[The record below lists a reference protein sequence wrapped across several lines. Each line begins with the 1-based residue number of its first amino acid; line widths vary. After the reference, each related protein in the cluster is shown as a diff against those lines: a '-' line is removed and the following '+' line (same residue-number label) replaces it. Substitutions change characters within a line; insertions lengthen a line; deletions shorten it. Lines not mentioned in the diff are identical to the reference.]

1 MSETTGDPSVLSPPD
16 APAPEAPPTPEATAA
31 DAAAPPEKRTL
42 SIRALLETGAHFGH
56 QTRRWDPQ
64 MKPFIFGQRNG
75 IHIINLDETL
85 VRFREALD
93 FLRETVAQGGKVLF
107 VATKRQARVPI
118 ERESQRAEQ
127 FHVNNRWLGGM
138 LTNFRTVKKSIER
151 FKEQL
156 ALLEDEERIA
166 GLSKK
171 ELARVNRVVTKY
183 RKSLEGIVEMTRIP
197 DALFII
203 DLNKEHIA
211 VNEAGRLG
219 IPIVAIVDS
228 NCSPKGIDYVIPAN
242 DDAIRAIELYCSL
255 VADACVEGGVLFNER
270 VQAEVSEKAAAPPA
284 AEAVPATGRRVVD
297 IKATTP
303 GRRAGSRT
311 GGTHS
316 SRPRRERAGDEEK
329 TGGKADQ
336 SATVAESPRSR
347 PRESVVAA
355 AKSEAQ
361 EEQSAAPAEQ
371 PEAQEEQSAA
381 PAEQPEAQEEQSA
394 APAEQP
400 EAQEEQSAAPAEQ
413 PEAQEEQSAAPAE
426 QPETQEE
433 QSAAPAEEPEV
444 AKD

>member
-1 MSETTGDPSVLSPPD
+1 MSETTGDPSVLSPPG
-16 APAPEAPPTPEATAA
+16 APAPAIPPTPADLTAA
-31 DAAAPPEKRTL
+31 DAAVPSEQRTL
-42 SIRALLETGAHFGH
+42 SVRALLETGAHFGH
-56 QTRRWDPQ
+56 QTRRWNPQ
-64 MKPFIFGQRNG
+64 MKPFIFGERNG
-75 IHIINLDETL
+75 IHIIDLDETL

-127 FHVNNRWLGGM
+127 FYVSNRWLGGM

-166 GLSKK
+166 ALSKK

-183 RKSLEGIVEMTRIP
+183 RKSLEGIVEMTRLP
-197 DALFII
+197 DAIFVI

-242 DDAIRAIELYCSL
+242 DDAIRAIDLYCSL
-255 VADACVEGGVLFNER
+255 VADACLEGAVLFDER
-270 VQAEVSEKAAAPPA
+270 VRAEVSEKAAAPSA
-284 AEAVPATGRRVVD
+284 AEAAPTTGRRVVD
-297 IKATTP
+297 IKPTIP

-311 GGTHS
+311 AGTHS
-316 SRPRRERAGDEEK
+316 SRPRRERVDEKGKEEAKAEQSGAAAVKPEIKAKQTAAPPEK
-329 TGGKADQ
+329 PEAE
-336 SATVAESPRSR
+336 AES
-347 PRESVVAA
+347 
-355 AKSEAQ
+355 
-361 EEQSAAPAEQ
+361 SAAPPEK
-371 PEAQEEQSAA
+371 PEAEAESSAA
-381 PAEQPEAQEEQSA
+381 PPEKPEA
-394 APAEQP
+394 
-400 EAQEEQSAAPAEQ
+400 
-413 PEAQEEQSAAPAE
+413 
-426 QPETQEE
+426 
-433 QSAAPAEEPEV
+433 